1 MGVIRDGRAVNMDGR
16 LVGPASGFMT
26 SMGVTGYLSSNRARI
41 SVIKT
46 GSLGKPFEGRGD
58 PVQRSPQVSV
68 VIVAFNSGPWL
79 SETVAHV
86 LESTMDVAVVV
97 SDNASVDGSVQGVQQ
112 RWGEDPRV
120 SVVHHPRNLGFA
132 KACNRALERIQSP
145 YVLFLNPDCLVQ
157 PDTLQRMLQVLA
169 DVPEAGMAGC
179 LIRNPDGSEQAG
191 CRRWE
196 PTPWR
201 SLARVLHLNRLRP
214 KDPRFRDFNMT
225 WEPLPGGP
233 IPVDA
238 ISGAFMLVRREAL
251 DRVGPLDEGYF
262 LHCEDL
268 DWCRRFRDQGYQVL
282 FVPDVEVTHRKGES
296 SHARPVRVEWHK
308 HRGMLRYYRK
318 HLRKTYPGPVMALV
332 QVGVWGRFALVALVL
347 SVRRWWS

>member
-1 MGVIRDGRAVNMDGR
+1 M
-16 LVGPASGFMT
+16 
-26 SMGVTGYLSSNRARI
+26 
-41 SVIKT
+41 IKT
-46 GSLGKPFEGRGD
+46 GSQKKPLAGRGD
-58 PVQRSPQVSV
+58 GVQRAPQVSV

-79 SETVAHV
+79 GETIAHV
-86 LESTMDVAVVV
+86 LDSTIEVGVVV
-97 SDNASVDGSVQGVQQ
+97 SDNASVDGSVLSVQQ
-112 RWGEDPRV
+112 RWGGDPRV
-120 SVVHHPRNLGFA
+120 SVLHHPRNLGFA
-132 KACNRALERIQSP
+132 KACNRALERTHSP

-157 PDTLQRMLQVLA
+157 PDTLQRMLQVVA

-201 SLARVLHLNRLRP
+201 SVARVLHLNRLRP
-214 KDPRFRDFNMT
+214 RDPRFRDFNMT

-233 IPVDA
+233 IAVDA

-268 DWCRRFRDQGYQVL
+268 DWCRRFRDRGYQVL
-282 FVPDVEVTHRKGES
+282 FVPDVEVMHRKGES
-296 SHARPVRVEWHK
+296 SRARPIRVEWHK
-308 HRGMLRYYRK
+308 HRGMLRYYRT

-332 QVGVWGRFALVALVL
+332 QAGVWGRFALVALAL